1 MLRSLPGLKPPR
13 LPQLPPDTK
22 AVSNKVYTYVEQM
35 PQMPGG
41 VGNKAIIEAIQS
53 HVVYPPQALRQ
64 ALQGQ
69 VFVSFVVGE
78 DGVVRDAKIV
88 KGLGG
93 GGDETVLAAVAQL
106 PRFTPGQQAGR
117 PVAVSYTV
125 PINLAISGLPTK
137 QRPRITA
144 NTLSIPAKCS
154 TNCWRALEMRYR
166 PTSRL

>member
-1 MLRSLPGLKPPR
+1 MWSRCPKCPVASAIRPLSKPF
-13 LPQLPPDTK
+13 K
-22 AVSNKVYTYVEQM
+22 AT
-35 PQMPGG
+35 
-41 VGNKAIIEAIQS
+41 
-53 HVVYPPQALRQ
+53 PQALRQ

-93 GGDETVLAAVAQL
+93 GCDETVLAAVAQL
-106 PRFTPGQQAGR
+106 PRFAPGQQAER

-137 QRPRITA
+137 
-144 NTLSIPAKCS
+144 
-154 TNCWRALEMRYR
+154 
-166 PTSRL
+166 